1 MVVIRRAELGDALAY
16 AQVQDQEW
24 DDSMSAVVP
33 KIESRIET
41 FPEGVLVAEHNGAVV
56 GGMTFIRI
64 DRYDVHDASSWEDI
78 TDNGWCTTHESK
90 GSVLFGVDLSISRH
104 APRSTAVLMFMA
116 GLELT
121 IREGTERLVWGGRM
135 PRYHRHAPT
144 MSAAEYAVRRTS
156 RGRYMD
162 PEIELYSKVPGVEM
176 VGVVPEY
183 FKDWE
188 SMNYGVMFNWNNP
201 VVRFPFLRPLR
212 RQIVAGL
219 YRASGRK
226 RVKRAKPAAEVRAEV
241 TKAS

>member
-1 MVVIRRAELGDALAY
+1 
-16 AQVQDQEW
+16 
-24 DDSMSAVVP
+24 
-33 KIESRIET
+33 
-41 FPEGVLVAEHNGAVV
+41 
-56 GGMTFIRI
+56 
-64 DRYDVHDASSWEDI
+64 
-78 TDNGWCTTHESK
+78 
-90 GSVLFGVDLSISRH
+90 
-104 APRSTAVLMFMA
+104 
-116 GLELT
+116 
-121 IREGTERLVWGGRM
+121 
-135 PRYHRHAPT
+135 
-144 MSAAEYAVRRTS
+144 
-156 RGRYMD
+156 MD